1 MPKKSKNFLLGI
13 GNTLRGDDGAGSF
26 VAQHFQHR
34 HWIVIDGKSAPENF
48 TSIFKN
54 SHPKLLIIVDA
65 AEMNL
70 AAGSIR
76 LIPLDKVVNLQLST
90 HSISLSYLIQ
100 YLTPYCQEII
110 LIGIQPLSTRIGES
124 LSEPVL
130 KACYLLIDLLK
141 KNQLK
146 SIPTLN

>member
-1 MPKKSKNFLLGI
+1 
-13 GNTLRGDDGAGSF
+13 
-26 VAQHFQHR
+26 
-34 HWIVIDGKSAPENF
+34 
-48 TSIFKN
+48 
-54 SHPKLLIIVDA
+54 
-65 AEMNL
+65 MNL

-76 LIPLDKVVNLQLST
+76 LIPLDKVVSLQLST

-146 SIPTLN
+146 NIPTLN